1 MNNDLIQTI
10 MTRASVRAF
19 LDKPVSDEI
28 VGQLLKAAM
37 AAPSAKNSQPW
48 AFVVIR
54 DRNQLEKLGNS
65 LPNAKMTATAPV
77 AVVICGV
84 LGKALPGEA
93 REYWIQDAA
102 AATENFLLAVHAL
115 GLGAVWTGV
124 HPISERIRILKEALR
139 LPDDVEPF
147 CLIPF
152 GYPAAPASVKDKW
165 DPSIVHQDVW
175 Q

>member
-1 MNNDLIQTI
+1 MNNDLIQLI
-10 MTRASVRAF
+10 LTRTSIRAF
-19 LDKPVSDEI
+19 QDKPVSDET
-28 VGQLLKAAM
+28 VEVLLKAAM

-48 AFVVIR
+48 SFVVIR
-54 DRNQLEKLGNS
+54 DRALLEKLGDS

-84 LGKALPGEA
+84 LEKALPGEA

-124 HPISERIRILKEALR
+124 HPISERIRILKDALH
-139 LPDDVEPF
+139 LPDGIEPF

-152 GYPAAPASVKDKW
+152 GYPAVPASVKDKW
-165 DPSIVHQDVW
+165 DPSIVHQDTW
-175 Q
+175 

>member
-1 MNNDLIQTI
+1 MNNDLIQLI
-10 MTRASVRAF
+10 LTRTSIRAF
-19 LDKPVSDEI
+19 QDKPVSDET
-28 VGQLLKAAM
+28 VEVLLKAAM

-48 AFVVIR
+48 SFVVIR
-54 DRNQLEKLGNS
+54 DRALLEKLGDS

-84 LGKALPGEA
+84 LEKALPGEA

-124 HPISERIRILKEALR
+124 HPISERIRILKDALH
-139 LPDDVEPF
+139 LPDGIEPF

-152 GYPAAPASVKDKW
+152 GYPAVPATVKDKW
-165 DPSIVHQDVW
+165 DPSIVHQDTW
-175 Q
+175 

>member
-1 MNNDLIQTI
+1 MNNDLVQLI
-10 MTRASVRAF
+10 MSRTSIRAF
-19 LDKPVSDEI
+19 LDKPVSDET
-28 VGQLLKAAM
+28 VEQLLKAAM

-54 DRNQLEKLGNS
+54 DRALLEKLGES

-77 AVVICGV
+77 ALVICGV
-84 LGKALPGEA
+84 LDKALPGEA

-124 HPISERIRILKEALR
+124 HPISERIRIIREALH
-139 LPDDVEPF
+139 LPEGVEPF

-152 GYPAAPASVKDKW
+152 GYPAVPASVKDKW
-165 DPSIVHQDVW
+165 DPSVVHQDVW
-175 Q
+175 

>member
-1 MNNDLIQTI
+1 MNNDLIQLI
-10 MTRASVRAF
+10 MTRTSIRAF
-19 LDKPVSDEI
+19 LDKPVSDET
-28 VGQLLKAAM
+28 VEALLKAAM

-54 DRNQLEKLGNS
+54 DRALLEKLGES

-77 AVVICGV
+77 ALVICGV
-84 LGKALPGEA
+84 LDKALPGEA

-124 HPISERIRILKEALR
+124 HPISERIRIIKEAMH
-139 LPDDVEPF
+139 LPEGVEPF

-152 GYPAAPASVKDKW
+152 GYPAVPASVKDKW
-165 DPSIVHQDVW
+165 DPSVIHQDTW
-175 Q
+175 

>member
-1 MNNDLIQTI
+1 MNNDLIQLI
-10 MTRASVRAF
+10 MTRTSIRAF
-19 LDKPVSDEI
+19 QDKPVSDET
-28 VGQLLKAAM
+28 VEVLLKAAM
-37 AAPSAKNSQPW
+37 AAPSAKHSRPW
-48 AFVVIR
+48 SFVVIR
-54 DRNQLEKLGNS
+54 NRALLEKLGDS

-77 AVVICGV
+77 AVVICGA
-84 LGKALPGEA
+84 LDKALPGEA

-139 LPDDVEPF
+139 LPDEIEPF

-152 GYPAAPASVKDKW
+152 GYPAVPAAVKDKW
-165 DPSIVHQDVW
+165 DPSIVHQDTW
-175 Q
+175 

>member
-1 MNNDLIQTI
+1 MGNTFLQTI
-10 MTRASVRAF
+10 MTRTSVRAF
-19 LDKPVSDEI
+19 LDRSVSDETI
-28 VGQLLKAAM
+28 ELLLKAAM

-48 AFVVIR
+48 AFVVIKNR
-54 DRNQLEKLGNS
+54 ALLEKLGAS

-77 AVVICGV
+77 AVVICGD
-84 LGKALPGEA
+84 LNKALPGEA

-102 AATENFLLAVHAL
+102 AATENFLLAAHAL

-139 LPDDVEPF
+139 LPENVEPF

-152 GYPAAPASVKDKW
+152 GWPAEPGTIKDKW
-165 DPSIVHQDVW
+165 DASIVHQDIW
-175 Q
+175 

>member
-1 MNNDLIQTI
+1 MSKALVQAI
-10 MTRASVRAF
+10 MTRSSVRAF
-19 LDKPVSDEI
+19 LDKPVSDETI
-28 VGQLLKAAM
+28 ELLLKAAM

-48 AFVVIR
+48 AFIVIKKR
-54 DRNQLEKLGNS
+54 ELLEKLGAS
-65 LPNAKMTATAPV
+65 LPNAKMTATAPA
-77 AVVICGV
+77 AVVICGD

-102 AATENFLLAVHAL
+102 AATENFLLAIHAL

-124 HPISERIRILKEALR
+124 HPISERIRIIREALH
-139 LPDDVEPF
+139 LPEGVEPF

-152 GYPAAPASVKDKW
+152 GYPAVPASVKDKW

-175 Q
+175 

>member
-1 MNNDLIQTI
+1 MNNDLIQLI
-10 MTRASVRAF
+10 MTRTSIRAF
-19 LDKPVSDEI
+19 QDKPVSDET
-28 VGQLLKAAM
+28 VEVLLKAAM

-48 AFVVIR
+48 SFLVIR
-54 DRNQLEKLGNS
+54 DRALLEKLGDS

-84 LGKALPGEA
+84 LDKALPGEA

-124 HPISERIRILKEALR
+124 HPISERIRILKDALH
-139 LPDDVEPF
+139 LPDGIEPF

-152 GYPAAPASVKDKW
+152 GYPAVPASVKDKW
-165 DPSIVHQDVW
+165 DPSIVHQDTW
-175 Q
+175 

>member
-1 MNNDLIQTI
+1 MNNDLVQLI
-10 MTRASVRAF
+10 MSRTSIRAF
-19 LDKPVSDEI
+19 LDKPVSDET
-28 VGQLLKAAM
+28 VEQLLKAAM

-54 DRNQLEKLGNS
+54 DRALLEKLGGS

-77 AVVICGV
+77 ALVICGV
-84 LGKALPGEA
+84 LDKALPGEA

-124 HPISERIRILKEALR
+124 HPISERIRIIREALH
-139 LPDDVEPF
+139 LPEGVEPF

-152 GYPAAPASVKDKW
+152 GYPAVPASVKDKW
-165 DPSIVHQDVW
+165 DPSVVHQDVW
-175 Q
+175 

>member
-1 MNNDLIQTI
+1 MGNTFLQTI
-10 MTRASVRAF
+10 MTRTSVRAF
-19 LDKPVSDEI
+19 LDRSVSDETI
-28 VGQLLKAAM
+28 ELLLKAAM

-48 AFVVIR
+48 AFVVIKNR
-54 DRNQLEKLGNS
+54 ALLEKLGAS

-77 AVVICGV
+77 AVVICGD
-84 LGKALPGEA
+84 LNKALPGEA

-102 AATENFLLAVHAL
+102 ATTENFLLAAHAL

-139 LPDDVEPF
+139 LPENVEPF

-152 GYPAAPASVKDKW
+152 GWPAEPGTIKDKW
-165 DPSIVHQDVW
+165 DASIVHQDIW
-175 Q
+175 

>member
-10 MTRASVRAF
+10 MTRTTIRAF
-19 LDKPVSDEI
+19 QDKPVSDET
-28 VGQLLKAAM
+28 VELLLKAAT

-48 AFVVIR
+48 SFVVIR
-54 DRNQLEKLGNS
+54 NRALLEKLGDS

-77 AVVICGV
+77 ALVICGV
-84 LGKALPGEA
+84 LDKALPGEA

-124 HPISERIRILKEALR
+124 HPISERIRIIREALH
-139 LPDDVEPF
+139 LPEGVEPF

-152 GYPAAPASVKDKW
+152 GYPAVPASVKDKW
-165 DPSIVHQDVW
+165 DPSVVHQNVW
-175 Q
+175 

>member
-10 MTRASVRAF
+10 MTRTSIRAF
-19 LDKPVSDEI
+19 QDKPVSDET
-28 VGQLLKAAM
+28 VELLLKAAT

-48 AFVVIR
+48 SFVVIR
-54 DRNQLEKLGNS
+54 DRALLEKLGDS

-77 AVVICGV
+77 ALVICGV
-84 LGKALPGEA
+84 LEKALPGEA

-124 HPISERIRILKEALR
+124 HPISERIRIIKDALR
-139 LPDDVEPF
+139 LPEGIEPF

-152 GYPAAPASVKDKW
+152 GYPAVPASVKDKW
-165 DPSIVHQDVW
+165 NPSAVHQDTW
-175 Q
+175 

>member
-1 MNNDLIQTI
+1 MDNDLIQVI
-10 MTRASVRAF
+10 MTRSSVRAF
-19 LDKPVSDEI
+19 LDKPVSDET
-28 VGQLLKAAM
+28 VEQLLKAAM

-48 AFVVIR
+48 AFIVIR
-54 DRNQLEKLGNS
+54 DRALLKKLAES

-84 LGKALPGEA
+84 MEKTLPGEA

-124 HPISERIRILKEALR
+124 HPISERIRILKDALR
-139 LPDDVEPF
+139 LPDGVEPF

-152 GYPAAPASVKDKW
+152 GWPAGPAAVKDKW
-165 DPSIVHQDVW
+165 DPGIVHQDIW
-175 Q
+175 

>member
-1 MNNDLIQTI
+1 MNNDLIRTI
-10 MTRASVRAF
+10 MTRSSVRAF
-19 LDKPVSDEI
+19 LNKPVSDET
-28 VGQLLKAAM
+28 VEQLLKAAM

-48 AFVVIR
+48 GFVVIR
-54 DRNQLEKLGNS
+54 DRAQLEKLGAS

-77 AVVICGV
+77 AVAICGV
-84 LGKALPGEA
+84 LDKALPGEA

-124 HPISERIRILKEALR
+124 HPISERIRILKDALR
-139 LPDDVEPF
+139 LPDGVEPF

-152 GYPAAPASVKDKW
+152 GWPDAPASVKDKW
-165 DPSIVHQDVW
+165 DSSAVHRDIW
-175 Q
+175 